1 LNNIAYIGYKPAQIG
16 FGEATLATGGT
27 LAPLTAVVDI
37 AVAVIPFIISAIN
50 RGKPNPNDWQG
61 WNALDSQMGFPIGTN
76 VTGWIIKD
84 GDSIQNEA
92 LNILQYI
99 RAYGTNNVLTYNS
112 HWNKTITAQDLAN
125 KLRRGGYVN
134 EANQLLTPATPTQA
148 VQNLQQTVQK
158 SNWLLYAG
166 IGLTLILL
174 FKKK

>member
-1 LNNIAYIGYKPAQIG
+1 MDNISYIGYRPGKIG
-16 FGEATLATGGT
+16 DDGSSDTSLDPITIGIKIVTSA
-27 LAPLTAVVDI
+27 
-37 AVAVIPFIISAIN
+37 IPFIIAAIN

-125 KLRRGGYVN
+125 KLRRGGYEN
-134 EANQLLTPATPTQA
+134 EANQLLTQATSPQI
-148 VQNLQQTVQK
+148 VQNVQQTIQK
-158 SNWLLYAG
+158 SNFLLYAG
-166 IGLTLILL
+166 IALGLILI

>member
-1 LNNIAYIGYKPAQIG
+1 LDNIAYIGYRPAKIG
-16 FGEATLATGGT
+16 DDGSSDTSLDPITIGIKIVTSA
-27 LAPLTAVVDI
+27 
-37 AVAVIPFIISAIN
+37 IPFIIAAIN

-99 RAYGTNNVLTYNS
+99 RAYGTNNVLTYNI
-112 HWNKTITAQDLAN
+112 HWNRTITAQDLAN
-125 KLRRGGYVN
+125 KLRRGGYEN
-134 EANQLLTPATPTQA
+134 EANQLLTQATAPQ
-148 VQNLQQTVQK
+148 VVKNVQQTILK
-158 SNWLLYAG
+158 SNFLLYAG
-166 IGLTLILL
+166 IALGLILI

>member
-1 LNNIAYIGYKPAQIG
+1 MDNIAYIGYRPAKIG
-16 FGEATLATGGT
+16 DDGSSDTSLDPITIGIKIVTSA
-27 LAPLTAVVDI
+27 
-37 AVAVIPFIISAIN
+37 IPFIIAAIN

-125 KLRRGGYVN
+125 KLRRGGYEN
-134 EANQLLTPATPTQA
+134 EANQLLTQATSPQI
-148 VQNLQQTVQK
+148 VQNVQQTIQK
-158 SNWLLYAG
+158 SNFLLYAG
-166 IGLTLILL
+166 IALGLILI

>member
-1 LNNIAYIGYKPAQIG
+1 MNNIAYIGYRPAKIG
-16 FGEATLATGGT
+16 DDGNSDTSLDPITIGIKIVTSA
-27 LAPLTAVVDI
+27 
-37 AVAVIPFIISAIN
+37 IPFIIAAIN

-148 VQNLQQTVQK
+148 VQNLQQSVQK

-174 FKKK
+174 LKKK

>member
-1 LNNIAYIGYKPAQIG
+1 MDNITYIGYRPAKIG
-16 FGEATLATGGT
+16 DDGSSDTSLDPITIGIKIVTSA
-27 LAPLTAVVDI
+27 
-37 AVAVIPFIISAIN
+37 IPFIIAAIN

-99 RAYGTNNVLTYNS
+99 RAYGTNNVLTYNI
-112 HWNKTITAQDLAN
+112 HWNRTITAQDLAN
-125 KLRRGGYVN
+125 KLRRGGYEN
-134 EANQLLTPATPTQA
+134 EANQLLTQATAPQ
-148 VQNLQQTVQK
+148 VVKNVQQTILK
-158 SNWLLYAG
+158 SNFLLYAG
-166 IGLTLILL
+166 IALGLILI

>member
-1 LNNIAYIGYKPAQIG
+1 MDNIAYIGYRPAKIG
-16 FGEATLATGGT
+16 DDGSSDTSLDPITIGIKIVTSA
-27 LAPLTAVVDI
+27 
-37 AVAVIPFIISAIN
+37 IPFIIAAIN

-99 RAYGTNNVLTYNS
+99 RAYGTNNVLTYNI
-112 HWNKTITAQDLAN
+112 HWNRTITAQDLAN
-125 KLRRGGYVN
+125 KLRRGGYEN
-134 EANQLLTPATPTQA
+134 EANQLLTQATAPQ
-148 VQNLQQTVQK
+148 VVKNVQQTILK
-158 SNWLLYAG
+158 SNFLLYAG
-166 IGLTLILL
+166 IALGLILI

>member
-1 LNNIAYIGYKPAQIG
+1 LDNIAYIGYRPAKIG
-16 FGEATLATGGT
+16 DDGSSDTSLDPITIGIKIVTSA
-27 LAPLTAVVDI
+27 
-37 AVAVIPFIISAIN
+37 IPFIIAAIN

-148 VQNLQQTVQK
+148 VQNLQQSVQK

-174 FKKK
+174 LKKK

>member
-1 LNNIAYIGYKPAQIG
+1 MDNIAYIGYRPAKIG
-16 FGEATLATGGT
+16 DDGSSDTSLDPITIGIKIVTSA
-27 LAPLTAVVDI
+27 
-37 AVAVIPFIISAIN
+37 IPFIIAAIN

-125 KLRRGGYVN
+125 KLRRGGYEN
-134 EANQLLTPATPTQA
+134 EANQLLTQATAPQ
-148 VQNLQQTVQK
+148 VVKNVQQTILK
-158 SNWLLYAG
+158 SNFLLYAG
-166 IGLTLILL
+166 IALGLILI